1 MEMYHA
7 RKTTYADGCI
17 SYAICPESIQ
27 GRKPSPR
34 PPLDRDPFTNTWIYD
49 EIIEHS
55 SEEIAA
61 KREKSIHDSVYRAR
75 KQVEGLARCN
85 KWKYFITLTFDKA
98 KVDRYDYDACTEAIK
113 YWIDCMR
120 RKYPGIKYILV
131 PEPHKDGAWH
141 FHGLVGGCDLDMVTR
156 GKAKGSDGRYYTVYR
171 MSYDDYNLGRTDI
184 SMVFTSGRVAYYISK
199 YIRKCMNFVPF
210 GRKRYWA
217 SRNLVKV
224 SDCTVK
230 YLFKDVERLLDFIA
244 HISPVADRVRIV
256 FIPHTNKKMIYFT
269 IYSKEGNALCS

>member
-27 GRKPSPR
+27 GRKSSPR
-34 PPLDRDPFTNTWIYD
+34 RPIDREPFTDTWVYD

-55 SEEIAA
+55 PEEIAA
-61 KREKSIHDSVYRAR
+61 KREKSIHDSVHRAR

-98 KVDRYDYDACTEAIK
+98 KVDRYNYDACTDAIK

-120 RKYPGIKYILV
+120 RKYHSIQYILV

-141 FHGLVGGCDLDMVTR
+141 FHGLVAGCELDMIPR
-156 GKAKGSDGRYYTVYR
+156 GKVKGSDGRFYTVSR
-171 MSYDDYNLGRTDI
+171 MSVDDYDLGRTDI
-184 SMVFTSGRVAYYISK
+184 SLVLSSGRVAYYISK
-199 YIRKCMNFVPF
+199 YIRKCMNVVPF

-224 SDCTVK
+224 SDCTFK
-230 YLFKDVERLLDFIA
+230 YLFKDVSRLIDFI
-244 HISPVADRVRIV
+244 SYVDEVADRFSIV
-256 FIPHTNKKMIYFT
+256 DIPHTNKIMLYFT
-269 IYSKEGNALCS
+269 IYPKEGNVVCT